1 MSTRIDRNS
10 GSGNG
15 NGASIN
21 NVGYGDM
28 SNPSLEEAR
37 VENNLHVTTD
47 SSGGA
52 QRELV
57 EKHF

>member
-1 MSTRIDRNS
+1 MNS
-10 GSGNG
+10 GSG

-21 NVGYGDM
+21 NIGYGDV

-47 SSGGA
+47 SSEGV

-57 EKHF
+57 DKHL